1 MILWMG
7 GFDMNK
13 ELFDKRNALY
23 GPTVV
28 KALEARGFE
37 AYYCKA
43 VREAFEAYLER

>member
-1 MILWMG
+1 
-7 GFDMNK
+7 MNK

-37 AYYCKA
+37 HITAKI
-43 VREAFEAYLER
+43 REKLSKKRCLLFQKSTL